1 MFSIIQLSLKKVFR
15 LVVEKKPD
23 ANGAMQLVPSVFNFV
38 SLYVFFCVGLIV
50 CLFLFFICLFVC
62 FI

>member
-23 ANGAMQLVPSVFNFV
+23 ANGAMQLVPSVLFLF
-38 SLYVFFCVGLIV
+38 LFVGLIV
-50 CLFLFFICLFVC
+50 CLFFVFYLFVC
-62 FI
+62 LFY